1 MVCILDAPDADLFEG
16 IGRQRMFR
24 LLDHFI
30 KTSGMC
36 FSFFVLCMAFHVVF
50 LDFR

>member
-36 FSFFVLCMAFHVVF
+36 FSFFVFCVWCFM
-50 LDFR
+50 